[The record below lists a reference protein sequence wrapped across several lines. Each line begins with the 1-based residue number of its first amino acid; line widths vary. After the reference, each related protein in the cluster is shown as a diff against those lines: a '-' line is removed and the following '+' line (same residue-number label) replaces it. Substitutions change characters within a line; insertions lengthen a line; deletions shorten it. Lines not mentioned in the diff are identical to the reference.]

1 MAIRQEHMEKV
12 QDYGLTEYEA
22 RAYLALL
29 ELHGGTAR
37 EVASLSRVPR
47 TKIYQVLDDLHE
59 KRLAE
64 VVPERPKKYIAVPF
78 EEYLER
84 FEADYKEKL
93 EKIEE
98 DRELAREELVPT
110 GGREPTQAGT
120 FQVFKGRKNV
130 TTKVEEMLQEAE
142 EEIFHIGSSA
152 AAQRFQYHTPILE
165 ELAEAGIRLRTL
177 FPTTEKNEAA
187 LDELSETCELRRRA
201 MEGAGAAILI
211 VDESAALVWH
221 PVPDDS
227 HVFQGDDVAMW
238 TDDEVVVQ
246 DMKSGFEASWTNAE
260 EVEGCS
266 PRT

>member
-1 MAIRQEHMEKV
+1 MAIQQEHMEKV

-84 FEADYKEKL
+84 FEEEYKDKL

-98 DRELAREELVPT
+98 DREMAREELVPT
-110 GGREPTQAGT
+110 GGHEPTETGT

-130 TTKVEEMLQEAE
+130 TTQVEEMLQDAE
-142 EEIFHIGSSA
+142 EEVFHIGSSA
-152 AAQRFQYHTPILE
+152 AAQRFQYHTPILRD
-165 ELAEAGIRLRTL
+165 LADEDIKIRTL
-177 FPTTEKNEAA
+177 FPPTSGNEAA
-187 LDELSETCELRRRA
+187 LEELSELGEVRSRDI
-201 MEGAGAAILI
+201 EGAGAAILI
-211 VDESAALVWH
+211 VDETSALVWH

-227 HVFQGDDVAMW
+227 HVFQGDDIAMW
-238 TDDEVVVQ
+238 TDDEVVVR
-246 DMKSGFEASWTNAE
+246 DMKGGFEATWTNAE
-260 EVEGCS
+260 EVEECA
-266 PRT
+266 PRA

>member
-1 MAIRQEHMEKV
+1 MPIEEKHMEKV

-64 VVPERPKKYIAVPF
+64 VIPERPKRYVAVPF
-78 EEYLER
+78 EEYLAD
-84 FEADYKEKL
+84 FEEEYREKL
-93 EKIEE
+93 EKISE
-98 DRELAREELVPT
+98 DRELAREELVPS
-110 GGREPTQAGT
+110 GDHEPTEAGS
-120 FQVFKGRKNV
+120 FQIFKGRKNV

-142 EEIFHIGSSA
+142 DDVFHVGSA
-152 AAQRFQYHTPILE
+152 AAAERFQYHTPVLSDLDDEDIE
-165 ELAEAGIRLRTL
+165 IRVL
-177 FPTTEKNEAA
+177 FPATDSNETAIEDLTESCTVR
-187 LDELSETCELRRRA
+187 DRTDP
-201 MEGAGAAILI
+201 GAGSAILL
-211 VDESAALVWH
+211 VDDEEALVWH

-246 DMKSGFEASWTNAE
+246 DMKQGFEASWSNGQ
-260 EVEGCS
+260 EVETCS
-266 PRT
+266 PPQ

>member
-1 MAIRQEHMEKV
+1 MAIQEEHMEKV

-84 FEADYKEKL
+84 FEEEYKDKL

-110 GGREPTQAGT
+110 GGTQPTETGT

-130 TTKVEEMLQEAE
+130 TTQVEEMLQEAE
-142 EEIFHIGSSA
+142 EEVFHIGSA
-152 AAQRFQYHTPILE
+152 AAVQRFQYHTPILRDLE
-165 ELAEAGIRLRTL
+165 DEDVRIRGL
-177 FPTTEKNEAA
+177 FPTTEGNETAVR
-187 LDELSETCELRRRA
+187 EVSEMCELRDRD
-201 MEGAGAAILI
+201 EDGAGAAILI
-211 VDESAALVWH
+211 VDEDAALVWH

-227 HVFQGDDVAMW
+227 HVFQGDDIAMW

-246 DMKSGFEASWTNAE
+246 DMKAGFEATWSDAE

-266 PRT
+266 PRA

>member
-1 MAIRQEHMEKV
+1 MAIRPEHMEKV

-64 VVPERPKKYIAVPF
+64 MIPERPKRYIAVPF
-78 EEYLER
+78 EEYLSR
-84 FEADYKEKL
+84 FEEDYKQKL
-93 EKIEE
+93 EKIAE
-98 DRELAREELVPT
+98 DRVLAREELIPS
-110 GGREPTQAGT
+110 GGMETTQAGS

-130 TTKVEEMLQEAE
+130 TTKVEEMIQDAE
-142 EEIFHIGSSA
+142 TDVFHIGSCA
-152 AAQRFQYHTPILE
+152 AAKRFSYHTPVLKE
-165 ELAEAGIRLRTL
+165 VTGNGVHVRTMFPKSTTETTGLDELHESCEIRLREED
-177 FPTTEKNEAA
+177 P
-187 LDELSETCELRRRA
+187 
-201 MEGAGAAILI
+201 AGAAILI
-211 VDESAALVWH
+211 IDDKAALVWH

-238 TDDEVVVQ
+238 TDDEVVVR
-246 DMKSGFEASWTNAE
+246 DLKSGFEAQWLTAK
-260 EVEGCS
+260 EVSDE
-266 PRT
+266 

>member
-64 VVPERPKKYIAVPF
+64 VIPERPKRYVAVPF
-78 EEYLER
+78 EEYLEE
-84 FEADYKEKL
+84 FEEEYRDKL
-93 EKIEE
+93 EKISE

-110 GGREPTQAGT
+110 GEREPTQAGS
-120 FQVFKGRKNV
+120 FQIFKGRKNV
-130 TTKVEEMLQEAE
+130 TTKIEEMLQEADE
-142 EEIFHIGSSA
+142 EVFHVGSAPA
-152 AAQRFQYHTPILE
+152 AERFQYHTPVLEDLDGNDVAVRALFPATDANEAAME
-165 ELAEAGIRLRTL
+165 ELAE
-177 FPTTEKNEAA
+177 
-187 LDELSETCELRRRA
+187 TCVVRDRE
-201 MEGAGAAILI
+201 EDGAGSAILI
-211 VDESAALVWH
+211 VDEDQAIVWH

-238 TDDEVVVQ
+238 TDDGVVVE
-246 DMKSGFEASWTNAE
+246 DLKAGFEASWGEGE
-260 EVEGCS
+260 EVSPCS
-266 PRT
+266 SPA